1 MLAAA
6 LFLAPGELG
15 AQTLEAVRERG
26 FVNCGL
32 VDDPTTPEGGESRF
46 RLGLDF
52 CRALAAAIFDD
63 AGKVLLFNALPAS
76 ALEHLAEGELDLI
89 ARLSAGDA
97 VARAD
102 PGVRFTAPLLVDGQ
116 GFMVPLP
123 RGAANLNQLTGEKVC
138 VAEAGE
144 ARARLEEFAARRSL
158 DLDIAAFEGLEEA
171 AAAFFD
177 GTCDALSASR
187 IALAGLRAANGGPD
201 GYEILPDLIAP
212 DPTGPF
218 VAADDA
224 DWLDLVRWTLFA
236 LIEAEERGI
245 TAENAAQRR
254 VDSDDPAVA
263 RFLGRSGSLGQQ
275 LGLDDAWVVWIV
287 GQVGNYGEIYS
298 RHIGEES
305 PLKLERGP
313 NALWSRGGLLQS
325 MAFQ

>member
-6 LFLAPGELG
+6 LFLGSGSLA

-26 FVNCGL
+26 FVNCGV
-32 VDDPTTPEGGESRF
+32 VDDRAVQDGVESHAG
-46 RLGLDF
+46 LDLDF

-63 AGKVLLFNALPAS
+63 AEKVLLFGVSPALAV
-76 ALEHLAEGELDLI
+76 EHLALGELDLV

-97 VARAD
+97 VARANRA
-102 PGVRFTAPLLVDGQ
+102 VRFTAPLLVDGQ

-123 RGAANLNQLTGEKVC
+123 QGAVNLNQLSGQRVC

-158 DLDIAAFEGLEEA
+158 NVDIAAFESLEEA
-171 AAAFFD
+171 AATFFD
-177 GTCDALSASR
+177 GGCDALSAGR
-187 IALAGLRAANGGPD
+187 LALAGLRAATGKPD

-212 DPTGPF
+212 DPTGPY
-218 VAADDA
+218 VTAEDS

-245 TAENAAQRR
+245 TAENAVQRR
-254 VDSDDPAVA
+254 VSSDDPAIA

-287 GQVGNYGEIYS
+287 GQVGNYGEIYA